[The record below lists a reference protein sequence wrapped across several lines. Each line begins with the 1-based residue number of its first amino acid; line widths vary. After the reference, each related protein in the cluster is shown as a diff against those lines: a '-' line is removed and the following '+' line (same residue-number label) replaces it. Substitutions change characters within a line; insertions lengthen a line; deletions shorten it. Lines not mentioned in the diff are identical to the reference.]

1 MTTDLALTK
10 KEKDIMSKAQ
20 KAGLNLSRE
29 DLKVISPKL
38 NSRPSVAQIKLA
50 IGQFLESR
58 SAAQINEIRTIFGD
72 LQLEARRH
80 QEDIESELGFGLENF
95 SKTVNELDQDF
106 KSKIDNIID
115 LFKTDESA

>member
-1 MTTDLALTK
+1 MTVDLALTK

-20 KAGLNLSRE
+20 KAGLSLSKE

-38 NSRPSVAQIKLA
+38 NSRPSIAQIKLA

-58 SAAQINEIRTIFGD
+58 SAAQIDEIRTIFGD

-80 QEDIESELGFGLENF
+80 QEDVESELGFGLENF
-95 SKTVNELDQDF
+95 SQTVSQLDQDF

>member
-10 KEKDIMSKAQ
+10 KERDILTKAQ
-20 KAGLNLSRE
+20 KAGLSLSKE
-29 DLKVISPKL
+29 DLKVIAPKL

-58 SAAQINEIRTIFGD
+58 STAQINEIRTIFGD

-80 QEDIESELGFGLENF
+80 QEDVEAELGFGLENF
-95 SKTVNELDQDF
+95 SKTMNELDQDF